1 MNRALLFLV
10 STHLVLCAGMV
21 HADTITIT
29 PYIDNTIYE
38 TAHNL
43 SNGVGESIFAGTNA
57 VWQPRRALLAFS
69 LHDIPAGS
77 QITSVQLEL
86 QLTKSARTDEDVV
99 TLHRLTQLWG
109 EALSD
114 AGDGGIGENEGDG
127 ILADPG
133 DATWSHA
140 FYPSAEWTT
149 VGGAFIAGASA
160 SASIGSVPASYVWGS
175 TAQMVAD
182 VQGWLDAPQDNAGW
196 ILIGNES
203 PNRTARV
210 FSSKDHATESQ
221 WPRLTVEFTPGVPLE
236 TKSMGGVKASFEPR
250 RP

>member
-1 MNRALLFLV
+1 MMKSAFLV
-10 STHLVLCAGMV
+10 LICALAVLCADTLR
-21 HADTITIT
+21 ADTITIT
-29 PYIDNTIYE
+29 PYIDNTIYT

-43 SNGVGESIFAGTNA
+43 SNGVGESLFAGTNA

-69 LHDIPAGS
+69 LHDIPPGS

-86 QLTKSARTDEDVV
+86 HLTKSGRTTADEV

-114 AGDGGIGENEGDG
+114 AGTGGLGGGEGDG

-140 FYPSAEWTT
+140 FYPWEEWTT
-149 VGGAFIAGASA
+149 LGGAFIASA
-160 SASIGSVPASYVWGS
+160 SAGTMIGSVPANYTWGS
-175 TAQMVAD
+175 TPQMVAD
-182 VQGWLDAPQDNAGW
+182 VQGWLDDLQSNAGW

-210 FSSKDHATESQ
+210 FSSKDHPTESE
-221 WPRLTVEFTPGVPLE
+221 WPSLTVEYIPQVPLRVE
-236 TKSMGGVKASFEPR
+236 SMGSVKAKFER
-250 RP
+250 